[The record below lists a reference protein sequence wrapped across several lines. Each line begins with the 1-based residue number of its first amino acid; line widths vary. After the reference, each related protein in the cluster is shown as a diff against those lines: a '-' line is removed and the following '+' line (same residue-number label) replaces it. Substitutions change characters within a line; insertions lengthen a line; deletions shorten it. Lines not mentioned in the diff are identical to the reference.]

1 MRVRI
6 CLDDEL
12 VAEIDRRA
20 GPGRRSAFIARIVER
35 ALEEECRWE
44 AIEASLGGVEAHGHE
59 WDADPAAWVG
69 QGRFGDA
76 RRTG

>member
-1 MRVRI
+1 MWVRVS
-6 CLDDEL
+6 LDDQL
-12 VAEIDRRA
+12 VAEIDRRV
-20 GPGRRSAFIARIVER
+20 GRRGRNAFVER
-35 ALEEECRWE
+35 AVGDALEEECRWE
-44 AIEASLGGVEAHGHE
+44 EIEASLGGVEAHGHE